1 MKNLFSRMFQK
12 HGSQKAAEVVKVAL
26 NEEVKFGQATLA
38 DGVTVVTFPEDA
50 PMVGEPINVVVDGNE
65 MPAPKDEY
73 TLADGTIIVVVEGIV
88 TEVRPVAPAEDV
100 PAAPAAPAAEMAEE
114 TEVSAPVKRL
124 IESTIKESIFAIE
137 ESYKAQVEDLKAQ
150 LAEKDVIIEKIA
162 ENIAK
167 FSEQPSGKPT
177 EEKVKFKPKQNESPI
192 DIALRIAKAKE
203 NIEKLK
209 NN

>member
-1 MKNLFSRMFQK
+1 MKNLLSRMFQK

-65 MPAPKDEY
+65 MPAPDGEHA
-73 TLADGTIIVVVEGIV
+73 LADGTIIVVVGGVV
-88 TEVRPVAPAEDV
+88 TEVRPVAPAEE
-100 PAAPAAPAAEMAEE
+100 APAAPAPAEEMAEE

-124 IESTIKESIFAIE
+124 IESTIKESVFAIE
-137 ESYKAQVEDLKAQ
+137 ESYKAQVEELKAQ

-167 FSEQPSGKPT
+167 FSEQPSAKPT

-192 DIALRIAKAKE
+192 EIALRIAKAKGKIE
-203 NIEKLK
+203 NLK

>member
-1 MKNLFSRMFQK
+1 MFQK

-65 MPAPKDEY
+65 MPAPDGEHA
-73 TLADGTIIVVVEGIV
+73 LADGTIIVVVGGVV
-88 TEVRPVAPAEDV
+88 TEVRPVAPAEE
-100 PAAPAAPAAEMAEE
+100 APAAPAPAEEMAEE

-137 ESYKAQVEDLKAQ
+137 ESYKAQVEELKAQ

-167 FSEQPSGKPT
+167 FSEQPSVKPT

-192 DIALRIAKAKE
+192 EIALRIAKAKGKIE
-203 NIEKLK
+203 NLK

>member
-1 MKNLFSRMFQK
+1 MKNLFSRIFQK
-12 HGSQKAAEVVKVAL
+12 HGSQKAAEVVNVAL

-65 MPAPKDEY
+65 MPAPDGEHA
-73 TLADGTIIVVVEGIV
+73 LADGTTIVVVGGVV
-88 TEVRPVAPAEDV
+88 TEVRPVAPAEE
-100 PAAPAAPAAEMAEE
+100 APAAPVPAEEMAEE

-137 ESYKAQVEDLKAQ
+137 ESYKAQVEELKAQ

-167 FSEQPSGKPT
+167 FSEQPSAKPT

-192 DIALRIAKAKE
+192 EIALRIAKAKGKIE
-203 NIEKLK
+203 NLK

>member
-1 MKNLFSRMFQK
+1 MKNLFSLLFQK

-50 PMVGEPINVVVDGNE
+50 PMVGEPINVVVEGNE
-65 MPAPKDEY
+65 MPAPDGEHA
-73 TLADGTIIVVVEGIV
+73 LEDGTIVVVAGGV
-88 TEVRPVAPAEDV
+88 VAEVKPVAPAEE
-100 PAAPAAPAAEMAEE
+100 PPAASAAPAEEMAEE

-137 ESYKAQVEDLKAQ
+137 ESYKKQVEDLKAQ
-150 LAEKDVIIEKIA
+150 LAEKDVVIEKIA

-167 FSEQPSGKPT
+167 FSEQASVKPT
-177 EEKVKFKPKQNESPI
+177 EQRAPSKPTPKSPLEM
-192 DIALRIAKAKE
+192 ALELSRTRKK
-203 NIEKLK
+203 
-209 NN
+209 